1 MKKNYIF
8 RLSLLLAAAVFT
20 GHKALATAQLPSN
33 GSGTA
38 DNPYQIRTLDDW
50 NNLADYVAAGN
61 NCEGQYFQMT
71 ANIGTTDN
79 PVTTPLGKQTGSG
92 HDTRKRFAGIFDGN
106 HHTLTVNIN
115 NTNNPW
121 FEYNASYCAPFAYA
135 QNITI
140 RNLTVLGTI
149 TTTGQFASGL
159 VGQSGPDNQSSLGTC
174 TIENCH
180 VGATFVGNTA
190 GNNTNGYHGL
200 FISVAEGN
208 ATITNSWFDGVI
220 DGKNYYYSGGFI
232 GLNKATATLTDCL
245 FNPASIT
252 STVNYQHSSE
262 FSHDI
267 NGTST
272 LTRCYYTKS
281 FSEPETAQGQRVRT
295 GAAPDTHDYFSVFTN
310 DIKDEN
316 NNPRPT
322 PDGNNYYI
330 IMVNHIW
337 EKIQTENINVAGVD
351 SYSLANVEE
360 SRLVD
365 GKLVAGKDNVAF
377 VIPAGKT
384 FTLNLGGR
392 TIDRELDVV
401 NPALTNG
408 YIIKVEAG
416 AKLTV
421 TNGTIQHGHNNSD
434 GGCIYNEGELILENV
449 TVTGNYANGNGAGIY
464 NAGTLTLNNS
474 TITGNHVKIEGTSTS
489 TGAGIYNTS
498 AGILKVSGNVQIT
511 DNKIVQV
518 INNRIETQENNLY
531 LAGSSV
537 ISIVGS
543 LTSAKEIIGVMKE
556 GNGVFTNGLNGASAN
571 CFKSNTSNI
580 FVAVYTEGENAGE
593 AYLYGLETIDLY
605 NNPTGATNTSV
616 FTPYNGKHVN
626 VKLNSRTLYKDGY
639 WNTICLPFKTSKS
652 GPLKDAEVRKLKSAT
667 IDEAGILNITFEAV
681 STLNAGTP
689 YLIRWTKPEGYDDNP
704 GGFDVQDPVFNN
716 VVIESIIPGSI
727 TTTAVTFK
735 GIYEP
740 THLNN
745 DRSVLVMGAE
755 NTLTYPTNANYKL
768 RAFRGYFEVND
779 VSSEIKAF
787 EMNFEDEDD
796 PTGIKT
802 IYSVQSPMNDAIYN
816 LAGQRM
822 GKMQKGINIV
832 NGKKV
837 FIK

>member
-1 MKKNYIF
+1 MKRNYFF
-8 RLSLLLAAAVFT
+8 RLALLLIVTVYT
-20 GHKALATAQLPSN
+20 GQKALATAQLPTN

-38 DNPYQIRTLDDW
+38 NDPYQISTLADW
-50 NNLADYVAAGN
+50 NNLADYVVEVN
-61 NCEGQYFQMT
+61 NCDGLYFKMT
-71 ANIGTTDN
+71 ANIGTTAE

-92 HDTRKRFAGIFDGN
+92 HGTRKRFAGIFDGDG
-106 HHTLTVNIN
+106 HTLTVNIDN
-115 NTNNPW
+115 NGNPW
-121 FEYNASYCAPFAYA
+121 FENNASYCAPFAYA

-159 VGQSGPDNQSSLGTC
+159 VGQTGPDGDKKNGTC
-174 TIENCH
+174 VIENCH
-180 VGATFVGNTA
+180 VGATFVGNTT
-190 GNNTNGYHGL
+190 GNNTNGNHGI
-200 FISVAEGN
+200 FVSVAEGN
-208 ATITNSWFDGVI
+208 VTITNSWFDGVI
-220 DGKNYYYSGGFI
+220 SGTNYYYSGGFI

-245 FNPASIT
+245 FNPASIA
-252 STVNYQHSSE
+252 STVNYKQSSE

-267 NGTST
+267 GGTSK

-281 FSEPETAQGQRVRT
+281 FSDPETAQGQRVRT
-295 GAAPDTHDYFSVFTN
+295 GTAPEANDYLSKYTN
-310 DIKDEN
+310 DVKDEQDN
-316 NNPRPT
+316 LCPT

-330 IMVNHIW
+330 IMENYIW
-337 EKIQTENINVAGVD
+337 TKIQTENIDAGVD
-351 SYSLANVEE
+351 SYSLANVDE
-360 SRLVD
+360 SRLID
-365 GKLVAGKDNVAF
+365 GKLVAGKDNTAF
-377 VIPAGKT
+377 VVPAGKI

-434 GGCIYNEGELILENV
+434 GGCIYNEGELILDGV
-449 TVTGNYANGNGAGIY
+449 TITKNYADGNGSGAGIY
-464 NAGTLTLNNS
+464 NAGTLSLNNV
-474 TITGNHVKIEGTSTS
+474 TIKDNHLKSDGTG
-489 TGAGIYNTS
+489 TGAGVYNTRYAS
-498 AGILKVSGNVQIT
+498 LHISGNVQIT
-511 DNKIVQV
+511 DNKKGTQY
-518 INNRIETQENNLY
+518 INLF

-537 ISIVGS
+537 ITVDAAIKG
-543 LTSAKEIIGVMKE
+543 TSIGVMKE
-556 GNGVFTNGLNGASAN
+556 TNGVFTKGLKNKGNASN
-571 CFKSNTSNI
+571 FKSNANNI
-580 FVAVYTEGENAGE
+580 FVALYSEGANEGE

-605 NNPTGATNTSV
+605 NNPTDVTNVSV
-616 FTPYNGKHVN
+616 ITPYNGLHVN
-626 VKLNSRTLYKDGY
+626 VKLNNRTLYKDGY

-689 YLIRWTKPEGYDDNP
+689 YLIRWNKPEGYDQNPDN
-704 GGFDVQDPVFNN
+704 FDVKNPTFSN
-716 VVIESIIPGSI
+716 VVIESTVPGSVTTNAI
-727 TTTAVTFK
+727 TFR
-735 GIYEP
+735 GIYDP
-740 THLNN
+740 TPLNN
-745 DRSVLVMGAE
+745 DRSILVMGAE

-768 RAFRGYFEVND
+768 RAFRGYFEVNGAG
-779 VSSEIKAF
+779 SEIKAF

-796 PTGIKT
+796 PTSIRT
-802 IYSVQSPMNDAIYN
+802 IYSVQSPTNDAIYN

-822 GKMQKGINIV
+822 GKMQRGINIV

>member
-1 MKKNYIF
+1 MKRNYFF
-8 RLSLLLAAAVFT
+8 RLVMLSLLTLT
-20 GHKALATAQLPSN
+20 GQSTMAYENLVLLNNYTLTAYAENSYELS
-33 GSGTA
+33 S
-38 DNPYQIRTLDDW
+38 LDDW
-50 NNLADYVAAGN
+50 NALADYVAAGN
-61 NCEGQYFQMT
+61 NCAGKTFKMT
-71 ANIGTTDN
+71 ADIGT
-79 PVTTPLGKQTGSG
+79 VRKPLGKQVGPDKKT
-92 HDTRKRFAGIFDGN
+92 DRKRFAGHFDGN
-106 HHTLTVNIN
+106 HKTLTVDIN
-115 NTNNPW
+115 NENNNDNNDW
-121 FEYNASYCAPFAYA
+121 FYYNASYCAPFAYA

-140 RNLTVLGTI
+140 KDLTVVGTI

-159 VGQSGPDNQSSLGTC
+159 VGQTGPDNQSSLGTC

-180 VGATFVGNTA
+180 VGATFVGNTGSGA
-190 GNNTNGYHGL
+190 NGNHGL

-220 DGKNYYYSGGFI
+220 DGTNYYYSGGFI

-245 FNPASIT
+245 FNPSSIT
-252 STVNYQHSSE
+252 VTPANYKLSSE

-267 NGTST
+267 GGTSK

-281 FSEPETAQGQRVRT
+281 FSDPETAQGQRVRT
-295 GAAPDTHDYFSVFTN
+295 GTAPEANDYLSKYTN
-310 DIKDEN
+310 DVKDEQDN
-316 NNPRPT
+316 LCPT

-330 IMVNHIW
+330 IMENYIW
-337 EKIQTENINVAGVD
+337 TKIQTENIDAGVD
-351 SYSLANVEE
+351 SYSLANVDE

-365 GKLVAGKDNVAF
+365 GKLVAGKDNTAF
-377 VIPAGKT
+377 VVPAGKT

-421 TNGTIQHGHNNSD
+421 TNGTIQHGHNKSN
-434 GGCIYNEGELILENV
+434 GGCIYNEGELILDHI
-449 TVTGNYANGNGAGIY
+449 TLTKNYADGNGNGAGIY
-464 NAGTLTLNNS
+464 NAGTLSLNEV
-474 TITGNHVKIEGTSTS
+474 TITDNHLKSDG

-498 AGILKVSGNVQIT
+498 TGTLEVSGNVQIT
-511 DNKIVQV
+511 GNKKG
-518 INNRIETQENNLY
+518 TQENNLY
-531 LAGSSV
+531 LTDETYITIGGS
-537 ISIVGS
+537 ISGS
-543 LTSAKEIIGVMKE
+543 LIGVMKE
-556 GNGVFTNGLNGASAN
+556 MNGVFTEGLKNKGTASN
-571 CFKSNTSNI
+571 FKSNTNNI
-580 FVAVYTEGENAGE
+580 FVAVYSEGENIGE

-605 NNPTGATNTSV
+605 NNPTDVTNASV
-616 FTPYNGKHVN
+616 ITPYNGLHVN
-626 VKLNSRTLYKDGY
+626 VKLNNRTLYKDGY

-689 YLIRWTKPEGYDDNP
+689 YLIRWNKPEGYDQNPDN
-704 GGFDVQDPVFNN
+704 FDVKNPTFSN
-716 VVIESIIPGSI
+716 VVIESTTPGSVTTDAI
-727 TTTAVTFK
+727 TFL
-735 GIYEP
+735 GIYDP
-740 THLNN
+740 TTLSN

-768 RAFRGYFEVND
+768 RAFRGYFEVNGAG
-779 VSSEIKAF
+779 SEIKAF
-787 EMNFEDEDD
+787 EMNFEDD
-796 PTGIKT
+796 PTSIQT

-822 GKMQKGINIV
+822 GKMQRGINIV
-832 NGKKV
+832 NGKKI